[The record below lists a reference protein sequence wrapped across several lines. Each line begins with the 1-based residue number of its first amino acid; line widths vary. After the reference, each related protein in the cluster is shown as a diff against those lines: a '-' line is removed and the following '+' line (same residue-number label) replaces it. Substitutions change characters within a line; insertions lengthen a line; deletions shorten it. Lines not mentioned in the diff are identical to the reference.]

1 MNVLV
6 KGALLIERIA
16 AKSDTKSGYITKGFQ
31 YCVFTYVNKEQIM
44 TTHQAMTAETMIPS
58 GSIPVR
64 SRRAYILN
72 QRHTTAVK
80 FSGVRSSGQYCR
92 PEIMRQSMT
101 RCTGREMNGHASW
114 NGMCTCRLSLNLT
127 S

>member
-31 YCVFTYVNKEQIM
+31 YCVFTYVNKEPIM
-44 TTHQAMTAETMIPS
+44 NTHQAMTAETMIPP
-58 GSIPVR
+58 GLIPAG
-64 SRRAYILN
+64 SRRAYIIN
-72 QRHTTAVK
+72 QRDTTAVK

-92 PEIMRQSMT
+92 PENLRQSET
-101 RCTGREMNGHASW
+101 RCTGREMIGHASLL
-114 NGMCTCRLSLNLT
+114 GMSD
-127 S
+127 

>member
-16 AKSDTKSGYITKGFQ
+16 AKSDTKSGYITKGSQ

-44 TTHQAMTAETMIPS
+44 NTHQAMTAETMIPS
-58 GSIPVR
+58 GSIPAG
-64 SRRAYILN
+64 SRRAYIFN
-72 QRHTTAVK
+72 QRDTTAVK

-92 PEIMRQSMT
+92 PEIMRQLMT
-101 RCTGREMNGHASW
+101 RSTGNEMNGHASW
-114 NGMCTCRLSLNLT
+114 NGICT
-127 S
+127 

>member
-6 KGALLIERIA
+6 KGALLIVRIA

-44 TTHQAMTAETMIPS
+44 NTHQALTAETMIQP
-58 GSIPVR
+58 GSIPAG

-72 QRHTTAVK
+72 QRDTTAVK

-92 PEIMRQSMT
+92 PENLSQSMT
-101 RCTGREMNGHASW
+101 RCTGREMIGHASLL
-114 NGMCTCRLSLNLT
+114 GMGD
-127 S
+127 